1 MQYCILPVK
10 HLLCYI
16 RLLLS
21 CFSPKAGITTINFL
35 VFSNIYRTPTSMLV
49 FLFCVSVFSNSS
61 RSRQMVSCAE
71 PGSAGGVFLSM
82 ESFSLAMCNMLQV
95 TAQCAV
101 TCSTLRCKHNLL
113 GFLIKKFNQLNNKGS
128 STVLLDN

>member
-10 HLLCYI
+10 HLLRYI

-49 FLFCVSVFSNSS
+49 FLFCVY
-61 RSRQMVSCAE
+61 RLC
-71 PGSAGGVFLSM
+71 L
-82 ESFSLAMCNMLQV
+82 LKLQSIE
-95 TAQCAV
+95 ADGL
-101 TCSTLRCKHNLL
+101 LR
-113 GFLIKKFNQLNNKGS
+113 
-128 STVLLDN
+128 